1 MKTRKVELSAGN
13 RRETIVLP
21 INPKT
26 VDFVETQL
34 NQRITLLNIGEANL
48 KGNRG
53 LITTSLSSYFPST
66 RSPHYGYAKKSPA
79 VYKAML
85 EKWKNNK
92 KVVRVI
98 VTDMKINLAMLIDKL
113 TFSINEGTGDLK
125 YTIELSEYRNLNVPA
140 VNIDVSVKSSTG
152 LQERP
157 NEGTEASQEGRTHT
171 VVKGDTLWGI
181 AKKYYGNGAQYPKIV
196 SANPS
201 ISNPDVIHAGQ
212 VFSIPA

>member
-1 MKTRKVELSAGN
+1 MKTRKIELSAGN
-13 RRETIVLP
+13 RRESFILP

-26 VDFVETQL
+26 VDFVESQL

-53 LITTSLSSYFPST
+53 LITTSISSYFPSAK
-66 RSPHYGYAKKSPA
+66 SPHYRYAKKSPA
-79 VYKAML
+79 KYKAML

-92 KVVRVI
+92 MVVRVI
-98 VTDMKINLAMLIDKL
+98 VTDMNINLAMLIDKL
-113 TFSINEGTGDLK
+113 TFSINEGTGDLN

-157 NEGTEASQEGRTHT
+157 NGGTETSQEGRTHT